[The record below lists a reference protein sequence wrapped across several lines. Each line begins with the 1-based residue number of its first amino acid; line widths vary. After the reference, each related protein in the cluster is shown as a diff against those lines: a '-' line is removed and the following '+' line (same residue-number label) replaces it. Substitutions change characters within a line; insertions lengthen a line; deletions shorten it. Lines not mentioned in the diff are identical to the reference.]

1 MTPPVIR
8 VAELGHQPYAP
19 IWRLQQQLQAEAVAV
34 KVANR
39 DRPPDAQQTP
49 PQWLLLVEHPPVFT
63 LGKSGKPEHLLADA
77 AALAAIGASYVPID
91 RGGDITYHGPGQLV
105 AYPILDLEQFS
116 TDIGRYLRTLEQ
128 AVIDT
133 LAEFGLVGDR
143 LPGLTGVWIDP
154 QGPHPRKICAMG
166 IRCSRWVTMHGL
178 ALNVA
183 PDLSHFGLIVPC
195 GIADRDKGVTSMAH
209 ELGRPLELAAVQTA
223 LVRHLGRCFAASMVP
238 EALAVPVG

>member
-1 MTPPVIR
+1 MTPPVIG
-8 VAELGHQPYAP
+8 VAELGRQPYAP
-19 IWRLQQQLQAEAVAV
+19 TWRLQQQLQADAVAV

-63 LGKSGKPEHLLADA
+63 LGKSGKPEHLLADGD
-77 AALAAIGASYVPID
+77 ALAAIGATYVPID

-133 LAEFGLVGDR
+133 LAEFGLASDR

-154 QGPHPRKICAMG
+154 LGANPRKVCAMG

-183 PDLSHFGLIVPC
+183 PDLSHFDLIVPC
-195 GIADRDKGVTSMAH
+195 GIADRDKGVTSMAR
-209 ELGRPLELAAVQTA
+209 ELGRPIGLAKVQAA
-223 LVRHLGRCFAASMVP
+223 LVRHLGRCFGATLVPAA
-238 EALAVPVG
+238 LPVAAG